1 MIYDAI
7 IIGAGPAGSA
17 AAILLSLAGKRV
29 LVIEKS
35 RFPRE
40 KLCGEF
46 LSPECLT
53 VFERLGVSERIF
65 AAGARTIR
73 RFKLYAPDGR
83 SLEVPMEWI
92 AEGHSSAI
100 GLSRATMD
108 SILLERAR
116 EVGADIREGVS
127 VLPKFHREAG
137 VSFIEGKGGKNSQTN
152 GAEVEQFAANLVIDA
167 SGRNGVFASQ
177 VRQPASRF
185 AGSRVFG
192 CKVHLRGV
200 EGLADL
206 GELFF
211 FRDGYGGLSE
221 IEGDRVNLCFLTT
234 EATLKAAK
242 GDRQRL
248 LDLTLRS
255 NKAALDRLRHAT
267 IDGEW
272 LGTGP
277 VIYGRRQT
285 MPGVLTIGD
294 AAAFIDPFTGSGML
308 LALTGGEMA
317 ANVVNQAFAENVR
330 DVETIA
336 GRYDQL
342 HRAQFG
348 WRYRA
353 TSLLRSLAFKP
364 AARNALVTLLSRNQS
379 LMKLAALST
388 RQKVFGST
396 PRLAASAVTE
406 EVKSN

>member
-1 MIYDAI
+1 MVYDAI

-17 AAILLSLAGKRV
+17 AAILLAQTGKRV
-29 LVIEKS
+29 LLVEKS

-46 LSPECLT
+46 LSPECLN
-53 VFERLGVSERIF
+53 VFDRLGVRQRIF
-65 AAGARTIR
+65 DAGARTIR
-73 RFKLYAPDGR
+73 RFKLFAPDGR
-83 SLEVPMEWI
+83 CLEIPMAWI
-92 AEGHSSAI
+92 SDGHELAI

-108 SILLERAR
+108 FILLERAR
-116 EVGADIREGVS
+116 EVGAEIREGFQ
-127 VLPKFHREAG
+127 VLPKLHREAG
-137 VSFIEGKGGKNSQTN
+137 LSFIEGKTDGST
-152 GAEVEQFAANLVIDA
+152 VEKLAASLVIDA
-167 SGRNGVFASQ
+167 SGRNGVFSNQ
-177 VRQPASRF
+177 LRQEASRF
-185 AGSRVFG
+185 QGSRLFG

-200 EGLADL
+200 EGLDEL

-221 IEGDRVNLCFLTT
+221 IENDRVNLCFLTT

-255 NKAALDRLRHAT
+255 NPAALRRLQSAT
-267 IDGEW
+267 FDGEW

-277 VIYGRRQT
+277 VIYGHRRT

-308 LALTGGEMA
+308 LALTGGELA
-317 ANVVNQAFAENVR
+317 ATVVNQAFAENTR
-330 DVETIA
+330 EVEMIA
-336 GRYDQL
+336 GRYEQL

-388 RQKVFGST
+388 RQRAFESV
-396 PRLAASAVTE
+396 PRPIVSAVTE
-406 EVKSN
+406 DV